1 MKRKISLILV
11 IVWMVFIFIMSSF
24 SANESSM
31 QSGFIVNIISNIL
44 NIKNVSLLTSIVR
57 NMAHFTE
64 FLILGVLVYNYLYH
78 SNKAII
84 YSVVFCMV
92 YAISD
97 ELHQILVPGRC
108 FQIEDILI
116 DIFGSIIGITI
127 LNICKHKFDK

>member
-1 MKRKISLILV
+1 MKRRVSLILV
-11 IVWMVFIFIMSSF
+11 IIWMVLIFVMSSF
-24 SANESSM
+24 SADKSSM

-64 FLILGVLVYNYLYH
+64 FLILGVLVHNYLCCSDKVIVY
-78 SNKAII
+78 SII
-84 YSVVFCMV
+84 FCMA

-97 ELHQILVPGRC
+97 ELHQILVPGRS

-116 DIFGSIIGITI
+116 DVLGSIIGITI
-127 LNICKHKFDK
+127 FNICKHKFDK